1 MRKVNYW
8 TPLQALDEDEDAEN
22 ANNTD
27 TQVQN
32 TKKEFISPIKVLS
45 HNCDSFHKMFKQAGI
60 TKYCIKKISIGI
72 KIICE
77 TKDAFN
83 MIVSI
88 LKDHSYQFFT
98 HESKHDKPF
107 KFVLFGLDG
116 KSTDEVKNQLIS
128 LKYNCTDV
136 KKVEKT
142 YNEYVD
148 TLYIVYFK
156 NGTVKLRDLKQNVKS
171 LFHMIIRWDY
181 QRKIKNKP
189 IQCHNC
195 QMFGHGEKGCSIKT
209 KCAHCS
215 GRHKTTDCKNKDKV
229 KCANC
234 NNTHAATDSSCPLR
248 EQFINIRE
256 NIQRKNNRYPT
267 HSKRINQNRKNNII
281 NNFNTLEND
290 DFPLLPNFNTS
301 YENNRMVWPNSQT
314 QVNFKRNTTQSTN
327 ELFTVEEISQLTLD
341 IVSKLKSC
349 KTKDEQFYVI
359 TQLATKYLYNI

>member
-1 MRKVNYW
+1 MRKFNFW

-45 HNCDSFHKMFKQAGI
+45 HNCESFHKMFKNAGM

-77 TKDAFN
+77 STDTFN
-83 MIVSI
+83 VIVTI
-88 LKDHSYQFFT
+88 LKEHNCQFFT

-107 KFVLFGLDG
+107 KFVLFGLEG
-116 KSTDEVKNQLIS
+116 KSEEELKKELNS
-128 LKYNCTDV
+128 LKYNCIDV
-136 KKVEKT
+136 KKIEKK
-142 YNEYVD
+142 YNEYID
-148 TLYIVYFK
+148 TLYIVYFP

-209 KCAHCS
+209 KCAYCS
-215 GRHKTTDCKNKDKV
+215 GRHKTKDCKNKDKV

-234 NNTHAATDSSCPLR
+234 NNTHTSTDISCPVRASFLD
-248 EQFINIRE
+248 IRE
-256 NIQRKNNRYPT
+256 NIQRKNNRYPS
-267 HSKRINQNRKNNII
+267 HGNRIYQSRKNITTNLNTLDNNNFPQLPNSNARFENNTMAWPRSQI
-281 NNFNTLEND
+281 NN
-290 DFPLLPNFNTS
+290 
-301 YENNRMVWPNSQT
+301 
-314 QVNFKRNTTQSTN
+314 KRNTTQTSN